1 MTGAAEGAGGKMQ
14 TPKKP
19 KVPLDYV
26 LRQMH
31 DAMEMVFAYDH
42 DPNFVP
48 SADELVLFE
57 MLHKQITGYAAMSL
71 IIVETMRK
79 RARGAVPATFPRN
92 DD

>member
-1 MTGAAEGAGGKMQ
+1 MTQ

-31 DAMEMVFAYDH
+31 DAMEIVFDYDR

-48 SADELVLFE
+48 NRDQLLLFE
-57 MLHKQITGYAAMSL
+57 MMLKQVTGYAAMSF
-71 IIVETMRK
+71 IIVKTMRE
-79 RARGAVPATFPRN
+79 RAIDAGKAAPPPP
-92 DD
+92 